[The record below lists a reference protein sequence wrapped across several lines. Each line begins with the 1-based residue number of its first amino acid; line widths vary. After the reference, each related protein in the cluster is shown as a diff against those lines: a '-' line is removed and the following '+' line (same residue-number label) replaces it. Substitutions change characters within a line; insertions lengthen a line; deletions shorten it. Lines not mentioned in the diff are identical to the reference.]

1 MFGEKCRA
9 AEANI
14 LCATEHAHA
23 THGVKNTEKEHCF
36 LAGYKRKNSALVKML
51 NWQYPKAA
59 AAAFHYYYLFIFFLI
74 SGHFK

>member
-14 LCATEHAHA
+14 LGATKHAYA
-23 THGVKNTEKEHCF
+23 THGAKNTEKEHCF

-51 NWQYPKAA
+51 NWQLPKAA
-59 AAAFHYYYLFIFFLI
+59 AAAFHHYYFIISFL
-74 SGHFK
+74 HKWTL